1 MTNSRDKAI
10 VENGIVTTVL
20 RAGTYGDLT
29 QPPYDA
35 LTIIDAVPGVVPGMV
50 HDPVGGLFS
59 APVQAPT
66 VDDVRS
72 EASRRMITLLGA
84 RDAAHMDLIITN
96 GLREAARLLQ
106 KEVAGQ
112 VLTPEEAARKIALSQ
127 VDAAIEAIRAA
138 SNVLEAMSPIPA
150 DYAADSRW
158 P

>member
-10 VENGIVTTVL
+10 VENGVVTAVL

-35 LTIIDAVPGVVPGMV
+35 MSMVDAAPNVVAGW
-50 HDPVGGLFS
+50 LFDARTGS
-59 APVQAPT
+59 FSPPAPT
-66 VDDVRS
+66 VNADDIRA
-72 EASRRMITLLGA
+72 EASRRMIALLGA
-84 RDAAHMDLIITN
+84 RDVKHLEVIITN

-106 KEVAGQ
+106 KEVGGVA
-112 VLTPEEAARKIALSQ
+112 LTPEEAARKAALSQ
-127 VDAAIEAIRAA
+127 VDAAIEAIRTA